1 VVQRKCPGS
10 SLPGPSDL
18 RSGIDAGQH
27 HGQPAFAN
35 QPVERTTQLR
45 MISSYYK
52 PTVSPQQQLDLITS
66 PHINKMRRKQTI
78 VRRGLNLWMSDRSET
93 TGVDAQP

>member
-1 VVQRKCPGS
+1 MQRKCPGS

-18 RSGIDAGQH
+18 RSGIDAGQY

-45 MISSYYK
+45 MISSYHE
-52 PTVSPQQQLDLITS
+52 PATSPQQQLDLITGT
-66 PHINKMRRKQTI
+66 HIDKMRRKQTI
-78 VRRGLNLWMSDRSET
+78 VRPGLNLWMKDPSGT
-93 TGVDAQP
+93 TVVDAQP